1 MCIISLFFMNT
12 ILKHILD
19 EEYNKYNN
27 LPNLIIEAEYNSNM
41 RRLGESKNNYKFTDT
56 FLYLSKVESV
66 LKEISKNDKKV

>member
-1 MCIISLFFMNT
+1 MTT

-41 RRLGESKNNYKFTDT
+41 RRLGESKNNYKFANT

-66 LKEISKNDKKV
+66 LKDISESQSPMN